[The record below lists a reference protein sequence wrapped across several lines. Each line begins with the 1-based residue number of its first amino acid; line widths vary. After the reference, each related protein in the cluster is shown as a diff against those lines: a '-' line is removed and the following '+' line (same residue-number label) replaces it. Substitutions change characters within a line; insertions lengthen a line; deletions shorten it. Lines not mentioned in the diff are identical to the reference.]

1 MAYFYTER
9 GRRLFVRVMFGLV
22 CWFMMGV
29 ALATVREGNRH
40 AVDVRRLAVDLAGRS
55 RGGELSAQLSSD
67 HVVTLLRACAVDA
80 P

>member
-1 MAYFYTER
+1 MGYFYTER

-29 ALATVREGNRH
+29 ALATVREGSRH
-40 AVDVRRLAVDLAGRS
+40 AVDTRRLAMDLAGD
-55 RGGELSAQLSSD
+55 GGELSAQLSSG
-67 HVVTLLRACAVDA
+67 HVVTLLRACAVEA

>member
-9 GRRLFVRVMFGLV
+9 GRRLFVRVMFGLA

-29 ALATVREGNRH
+29 AVATVREGNRH
-40 AVDVRRLAVDLAGRS
+40 AVDTRRLAMDLAGD
-55 RGGELSAQLSSD
+55 GGGLSAQLSSG
-67 HVVTLLRACAVDA
+67 HVVTLLRACAVNT

>member
-1 MAYFYTER
+1 
-9 GRRLFVRVMFGLV
+9 
-22 CWFMMGV
+22 MMGV